1 MVVLYPVFSLSSVM
15 LSHCQALAMP
25 SMLGTTPVMMAD
37 FSVGLILRTS
47 LLPDGCIILD
57 FSPYDRDQIT
67 MPKPSVIL

>member
-1 MVVLYPVFSLSSVM
+1 MVVLYPVFSFSSVM
-15 LSHCQALAMP
+15 LSHCQVLAMP
-25 SMLGTTPVMMAD
+25 SMLRTMSVMMVD

-47 LLPDGCIILD
+47 LLFADSIIPD